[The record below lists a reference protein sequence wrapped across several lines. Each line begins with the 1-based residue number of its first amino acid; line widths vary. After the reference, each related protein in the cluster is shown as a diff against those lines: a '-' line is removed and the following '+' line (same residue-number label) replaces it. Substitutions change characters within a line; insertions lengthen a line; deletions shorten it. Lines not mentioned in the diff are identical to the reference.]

1 MPKVFVKTVQHYPI
15 ARADKPIFE
24 KEAEVCDAKQISR
37 KRVVALVTKPARSPL
52 IVLHAGK
59 AIKEYS
65 IPD

>member
-1 MPKVFVKTVQHYPI
+1 VKTVQHYPI

-24 KEAEVCDAKQISR
+24 TEAEVCYAKRILR
-37 KRVVALVTKPARSPL
+37 KRVVALVTKPARSRL

-59 AIKEYS
+59 AIKKSS